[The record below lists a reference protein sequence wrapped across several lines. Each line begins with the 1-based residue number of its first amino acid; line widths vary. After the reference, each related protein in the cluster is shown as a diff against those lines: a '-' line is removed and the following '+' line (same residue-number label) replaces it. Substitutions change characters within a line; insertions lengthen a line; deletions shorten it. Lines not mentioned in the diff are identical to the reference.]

1 MADSDLDDILEGVD
15 ISWEETPLED
25 EDELQERLGQIES
38 EAVQEIR
45 AEELSG
51 LASRK
56 TTGVSP
62 AALSLA
68 RPGLNVPS
76 PQAQKVYAELGR
88 KLYKGKGLRKQDR
101 RNLVAARRILEEE
114 WGISLLRSKT
124 EPVSDYATISMP
136 SRTEMKTARQATV
149 VFERKRKGFGK
160 GSRVE
165 ETMKAILYGVE
176 AQEEA
181 DALVLEGL
189 KRDLAAAKA
198 RRARRGKDA
207 KASRDIDEIEM
218 KLKHMQD
225 RRQRQ
230 ADLLSRALGDLGL
243 APLGEAEKQEK
254 ARKQAEARKRESV
267 QQGQEREKMRARIL
281 KHLDLNDPSESREIQ
296 EELGMGEEDVLSAL
310 KLLEKQGLVYT
321 DVEAGTVVYF
331 LVRERAG

>member
-1 MADSDLDDILEGVD
+1 MADQPLDDILGGVE
-15 ISWEETPLED
+15 ISWEDTPPEDDLEETYA
-25 EDELQERLGQIES
+25 QIES
-38 EAVQEIR
+38 EAGREIR
-45 AEELSG
+45 AEELAG

-124 EPVSDYATISMP
+124 EPVSSFATISMP
-136 SRTEMKTARQATV
+136 SRAGKEAARQATV

-160 GSRVE
+160 GARVE
-165 ETMKAILYGVE
+165 ETMKTILYGVE

-181 DALVLEGL
+181 DALVLGGL

-198 RRARRGKDA
+198 RRSRRGKDA
-207 KASRDIDEIEM
+207 RASRDIDEIEM
-218 KLKHMQD
+218 KLKQMQD

-243 APLGEAEKQEK
+243 APLEKAEK
-254 ARKQAEARKRESV
+254 KRE
-267 QQGQEREKMRARIL
+267 A
-281 KHLDLNDPSESREIQ
+281 
-296 EELGMGEEDVLSAL
+296 
-310 KLLEKQGLVYT
+310 
-321 DVEAGTVVYF
+321 
-331 LVRERAG
+331 RERAESRKKKRAERKRLPSLLEEN

>member
-1 MADSDLDDILEGVD
+1 MADTPLDDILGGVE
-15 ISWEETPLED
+15 ISWEATAPEDDLEETYA
-25 EDELQERLGQIES
+25 QIES
-38 EAVQEIR
+38 EAGQEIR
-45 AEELSG
+45 AEELAG

-56 TTGVSP
+56 TAGVSP

-136 SRTEMKTARQATV
+136 SRTQMKTARQATV
-149 VFERKRKGFGK
+149 VFERKIKGFGK
-160 GSRVE
+160 GSKIGGDPQRVE

-181 DALVLEGL
+181 DALVLGGL

-218 KLKHMQD
+218 KLKQMQD

-243 APLGEAEKQEK
+243 APLEK
-254 ARKQAEARKRESV
+254 AERKRE
-267 QQGQEREKMRARIL
+267 A
-281 KHLDLNDPSESREIQ
+281 
-296 EELGMGEEDVLSAL
+296 
-310 KLLEKQGLVYT
+310 
-321 DVEAGTVVYF
+321 
-331 LVRERAG
+331 RERAESRKKKRAERKRLPSLLEEN